1 MQEVWDMVSEF
12 LEGLNVVNLTFERG
26 SGRGMVKHAQR
37 LPQAFGRC
45 FHHIQHI
52 K

>member
-1 MQEVWDMVSEF
+1 MQEVWNMVSEF
-12 LEGLNVVNLTFERG
+12 LEGFNVVNLTFERG
-26 SGRGMVKHAQR
+26 LGRGVVKHAQR
-37 LPQAFGRC
+37 LSEAFGRY